1 MNTTT
6 GRSAESAVPTGT
18 GGAAVPRLGTAR
30 VPARPGARPTSV
42 SDETAGFAVVPAE
55 LRGAAADAAWAADA
69 AQGAARELVAGLRA
83 LADAVPGTRAGPA
96 AAALAATWE
105 DEAARWVAG
114 ARRLDAAL
122 AATAAG
128 TAAADVAAAAGLL
141 AGDRP

>member
-1 MNTTT
+1 
-6 GRSAESAVPTGT
+6 
-18 GGAAVPRLGTAR
+18 
-30 VPARPGARPTSV
+30 V

-55 LRGAAADAAWAADA
+55 LRGAASETAWAADA
-69 AQGAARELVAGLRA
+69 AQGAARDLVAGLRA
-83 LADAVPGTRAGPA
+83 LAAAVPGTRAGPV

-128 TAAADVAAAAGLL
+128 TAAADAAVAGLL